1 MVGLWS
7 GDAQRHGC
15 SNGTRSAR
23 ALPSLPLAVLQDT
36 VPLVLSRQLVQVF
49 AQELGKLPAELH
61 RPAAQL

>member
-15 SNGTRSAR
+15 SNGTS